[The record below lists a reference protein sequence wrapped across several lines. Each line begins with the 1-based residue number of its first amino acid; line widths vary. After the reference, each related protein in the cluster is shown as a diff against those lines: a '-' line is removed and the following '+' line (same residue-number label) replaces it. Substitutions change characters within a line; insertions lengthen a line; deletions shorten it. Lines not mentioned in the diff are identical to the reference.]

1 MDIFKIVLIGFLG
14 TVFCVVLRETRKDI
28 AMIVALVTVAI
39 IMVFG
44 INYIAQI
51 VDVIKELAN
60 KAGLP
65 DNFLSIILK
74 IIGIAYIVEF
84 ASDICKDSGQEA
96 ISSKI
101 QFAGKCV
108 ILTMGMT
115 IIGNFVDVINKL
127 IS

>member
-1 MDIFKIVLIGFLG
+1 MDIFKIILIGFLG
-14 TVFCVVLRETRKDI
+14 TIFCIVLKENRKEI
-28 AMIVALVTVAI
+28 AMIVGLATVVI
-39 IMVFG
+39 IMIFG
-44 INYIAQI
+44 INYISQVI
-51 VDVIKELAN
+51 ELIKELSI

-65 DNFLSIILK
+65 NNFLSIILK

-84 ASDICKDSGQEA
+84 ASDICKDAGQEA

-108 ILTMGMT
+108 ILTMGVS

-127 IS
+127 I

>member
-1 MDIFKIVLIGFLG
+1 MGIFKIIFIAFLG
-14 TVFCVVLRETRKDI
+14 TIFCVVLKETRKDI
-28 AMIVALVTVAI
+28 AIIVALATVVI
-39 IMVFG
+39 IMSFG
-44 INYIAQI
+44 INYISQI
-51 VDVIKELAN
+51 VEIIKELAN

-101 QFAGKCV
+101 QFAGKCI
-108 ILTMGMT
+108 ILTLGMT

-127 IS
+127 I

>member
-1 MDIFKIVLIGFLG
+1 MEIFKIILIAFLG
-14 TVFCVVLRETRKDI
+14 TIFYVILKETRKDI
-28 AMIVALVTVAI
+28 AMIVALATVVI
-39 IMVFG
+39 IMAFG
-44 INYIAQI
+44 INYVAQ
-51 VDVIKELAN
+51 VIELIKTLSD

-84 ASDICKDSGQEA
+84 AADICKDAGQAA

-101 QFAGKCV
+101 QFAGKCI

-127 IS
+127 I

>member
-1 MDIFKIVLIGFLG
+1 MEIFKIILIAFLG
-14 TVFCVVLRETRKDI
+14 TIFCVILKETRKEI
-28 AMIVALVTVAI
+28 AMIVAISTVVV
-39 IMVFG
+39 IMLFG
-44 INYIAQI
+44 INYISQVVEI
-51 VDVIKELAN
+51 IKELSN

-74 IIGIAYIVEF
+74 IIGIAYVVEF
-84 ASDICKDSGQEA
+84 ASDICKDAGQEA

-101 QFAGKCV
+101 QFAGKCI

-127 IS
+127 I

>member
-14 TVFCVVLRETRKDI
+14 TIFCVVLKETRKDI
-28 AMIVALVTVAI
+28 AMIVALITVAI

-51 VDVIKELAN
+51 VEVIKELAN

-115 IIGNFVDVINKL
+115 IIGNFVEVINKL
-127 IS
+127 I

>member
-14 TVFCVVLRETRKDI
+14 TILCVILKETRKDI

-44 INYIAQI
+44 ISYIAQI

-74 IIGIAYIVEF
+74 IIGIAYVVEF

-115 IIGNFVDVINKL
+115 IIGNFVEVINKL
-127 IS
+127 I

>member
-14 TVFCVVLRETRKDI
+14 TVFCVVLKETRKDI
-28 AMIVALVTVAI
+28 AMIVALITVAI
-39 IMVFG
+39 IMAFG
-44 INYIAQI
+44 INYISQV

-115 IIGNFVDVINKL
+115 IIGNFVEVINKL
-127 IS
+127 I

>member
-14 TVFCVVLRETRKDI
+14 TVFCVILKETRKDI
-28 AMIVALVTVAI
+28 AMIVALITVAI
-39 IMVFG
+39 IMAFG
-44 INYIAQI
+44 INYISQV

-115 IIGNFVDVINKL
+115 IIGNFVEVINKL
-127 IS
+127 I

>member
-1 MDIFKIVLIGFLG
+1 MGIFKIIFIAFLG
-14 TVFCVVLRETRKDI
+14 TIFCVVLKETRKDI
-28 AMIVALVTVAI
+28 AIIVALATVVI
-39 IMVFG
+39 IMSFG
-44 INYIAQI
+44 ISYISQI
-51 VDVIKELAN
+51 VEVIKELSD

-101 QFAGKCV
+101 QFAGKCI

-127 IS
+127 I

>member
-1 MDIFKIVLIGFLG
+1 MEIFKIILIGFLG
-14 TVFCVVLRETRKDI
+14 TIFCVILKETRKDI
-28 AMIVALVTVAI
+28 AMIVGIATVVI
-39 IMVFG
+39 IMFFG
-44 INYIAQI
+44 INYISQ
-51 VDVIKELAN
+51 VVEVIKELAN

-74 IIGIAYIVEF
+74 IIGIAYVVEF
-84 ASDICKDSGQEA
+84 ASDICKDAGQEA

-101 QFAGKCV
+101 QFAGKCI

-127 IS
+127 I

>member
-1 MDIFKIVLIGFLG
+1 MEIFKIILIGFLG
-14 TVFCVVLRETRKDI
+14 TIFCVILKETRKDI
-28 AMIVALVTVAI
+28 AMIVGIATVVI
-39 IMVFG
+39 IMFFG
-44 INYIAQI
+44 INYISQV

-74 IIGIAYIVEF
+74 IIGIAYLVEF
-84 ASDICKDSGQEA
+84 ASDICKDAGQEA

-101 QFAGKCV
+101 QFAGKCI

-127 IS
+127 I

>member
-1 MDIFKIVLIGFLG
+1 MDIFKIILIAFLG
-14 TVFCVVLRETRKDI
+14 TIFCVVLKETRKDI
-28 AMIVALVTVAI
+28 AMIVALVTVII
-39 IMVFG
+39 IMAFG
-44 INYIAQI
+44 INYIAGV

-74 IIGIAYIVEF
+74 IIGIAYVVEF

-101 QFAGKCV
+101 QFAGKCI

-127 IS
+127 I

>member
-1 MDIFKIVLIGFLG
+1 MGIFKIIFIAFLG
-14 TVFCVVLRETRKDI
+14 TIFCVVLKETRKDI
-28 AMIVALVTVAI
+28 AIIVALATVVI
-39 IMVFG
+39 IMSFG
-44 INYIAQI
+44 INYISQI
-51 VDVIKELAN
+51 VEVIKELAN

-101 QFAGKCV
+101 QFAGKCI
-108 ILTMGMT
+108 ILTLGMT

-127 IS
+127 I

>member
-1 MDIFKIVLIGFLG
+1 MDIFKIILIGLIG
-14 TVFCVVLRETRKDI
+14 TIFCLILKETRKEI
-28 AMIVALVTVAI
+28 AIIVALITVLI
-39 IMVFG
+39 IMMFG
-44 INYIAQI
+44 IGYIGQ
-51 VDVIKELAN
+51 VVELIKELSIR
-60 KAGLP
+60 AGLP
-65 DNFLSIILK
+65 NEFLTIILK

-84 ASDICKDSGQEA
+84 ASDICKDAGQEA

-127 IS
+127 I

>member
-14 TVFCVVLRETRKDI
+14 TIFCVVLKETRKDI

-44 INYIAQI
+44 ISYIAQI
-51 VDVIKELAN
+51 IDVIKELAN

-74 IIGIAYIVEF
+74 IIGIAYVVEF

-115 IIGNFVDVINKL
+115 IIGNFVEVINKL
-127 IS
+127 I